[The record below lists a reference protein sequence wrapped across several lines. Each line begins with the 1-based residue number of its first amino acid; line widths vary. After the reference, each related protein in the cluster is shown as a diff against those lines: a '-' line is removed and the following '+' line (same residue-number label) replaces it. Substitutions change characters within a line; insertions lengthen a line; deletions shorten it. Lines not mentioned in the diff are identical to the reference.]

1 MKPFLLLLAS
11 AIALGIHA
19 QGARDWLALRAEL
32 DAAYESF
39 QQAVVARNPLA
50 GTSGRNVLV
59 LAQSL
64 HGVDHSET
72 AKLAYSVASALR
84 PANGWETSESDAYA
98 IVEPLVQVMT
108 PMAQMIYSDGRVFRT
123 LPAHVR
129 RIYSRRRS
137 FEQLS
142 ALVAVTEEIAKA
154 SDNPGLLADLYLN
167 ISKYPLER
175 SEHFATEAVRLT
187 SALYGPRD
195 ARTLVASINAGEFQ
209 KSRNQARYYEQI
221 LALGKDVEDFGDQLF
236 GLHRTLAILYIK
248 SGDEMKATEHL
259 QAAGSID
266 ARTLVASI
274 NAGQFQELGNQAQYY
289 EQILALGK
297 DVEDFGDQLFGLHRT
312 LAILYIKS
320 GDETKATEHL
330 QAAGFLK
337 NDHVYSRDDKYA
349 ALVKVPAKYPR
360 TAARRGIEG
369 LVWVEFTVT
378 RKGTVHSTKVL
389 ESKPP
394 GVFDQAAMEAVQQF
408 RYLPQ
413 YVNGEPVEVQGVSQ
427 FMQFDLSD

>member
-259 QAAGSID
+259 QAAG
-266 ARTLVASI
+266 
-274 NAGQFQELGNQAQYY
+274 
-289 EQILALGK
+289 
-297 DVEDFGDQLFGLHRT
+297 
-312 LAILYIKS
+312 
-320 GDETKATEHL
+320 
-330 QAAGFLK
+330 FLK

-349 ALVKVPAKYPR
+349 ALVKVRPKYPR
-360 TAARRGIEG
+360 TAARRGTEG

-378 RKGTVHSTKVL
+378 RKGTVHSAKVI

-394 GVFDQAAMEAVQQF
+394 GVFDQAAMEAVQQY

-413 YVNGEPVEVQGVSQ
+413 YVNGEPIEVQGVRGRIA
-427 FMQFDLSD
+427 FGLRD

>member
-248 SGDEMKATEHL
+248 SGDE
-259 QAAGSID
+259 
-266 ARTLVASI
+266 
-274 NAGQFQELGNQAQYY
+274 
-289 EQILALGK
+289 
-297 DVEDFGDQLFGLHRT
+297 
-312 LAILYIKS
+312 
-320 GDETKATEHL
+320 TKATEHL

-337 NDHVYSRDDKYA
+337 NDHVYSRDDKYLP
-349 ALVKVPAKYPR
+349 LVKIPPKYPR
-360 TAARRGIEG
+360 TAARRGTEG
-369 LVWVEFTVT
+369 FVWVEFTVT

-413 YVNGEPVEVQGVSQ
+413 YVNGEPIEVQGLSRRIQ
-427 FMQFDLSD
+427 FELID

>member
-72 AKLAYSVASALR
+72 AKLAYSVAFALR
-84 PANGWETSESDAYA
+84 PENGWETSESDAYA

-195 ARTLVASINAGEFQ
+195 ARTLVASINAGQFQ

-248 SGDEMKATEHL
+248 SGDEMKATRHL
-259 QAAGSID
+259 QAAGRLTI
-266 ARTLVASI
+266 TT
-274 NAGQFQELGNQAQYY
+274 
-289 EQILALGK
+289 
-297 DVEDFGDQLFGLHRT
+297 GDSEYRPLFKI
-312 LAILYIKS
+312 APVYPP
-320 GDETKATEHL
+320 KA
-330 QAAGFLK
+330 
-337 NDHVYSRDDKYA
+337 
-349 ALVKVPAKYPR
+349 
-360 TAARRGIEG
+360 AARGIQG
-369 LVWVEFTVT
+369 YVLLEFTVT
-378 RKGTVHSTKVL
+378 SEGAVRNPKVI
-389 ESKPP
+389 ESRPR
-394 GVFDQAAMEAVQQF
+394 GIFERAAVEAAQHF
-408 RYLPQ
+408 RYLPK
-413 YVNGEPVEVQGVSQ
+413 YVNGEPIEVQGVRNRIA
-427 FMQFDLSD
+427 FELSY

>member
-11 AIALGIHA
+11 SIALGIHA

-236 GLHRTLAILYIK
+236 GLHRTLAILYI
-248 SGDEMKATEHL
+248 
-259 QAAGSID
+259 
-266 ARTLVASI
+266 
-274 NAGQFQELGNQAQYY
+274 N
-289 EQILALGK
+289 
-297 DVEDFGDQLFGLHRT
+297 
-312 LAILYIKS
+312 S

-349 ALVKVPAKYPR
+349 ALVKVPPKYPR
-360 TAARRGIEG
+360 RAAGLGREG
-369 LVWVEFTVT
+369 YVLLEYVVT
-378 RKGTVHSTKVL
+378 RTGAVRDPVVIESSERPRDIYDDRSVSKAAIRTAFAKAAIRAVL
-389 ESKPP
+389 
-394 GVFDQAAMEAVQQF
+394 QY
-408 RYLPQ
+408 RYVPQ
-413 YVNGEPVEVQGVSQ
+413 YVNGEPIEVQGVRGRIA
-427 FMQFDLSD
+427 FGRRD

>member
-1 MKPFLLLLAS
+1 MKPFLLLLA
-11 AIALGIHA
+11 AISLGIYA
-19 QGARDWLALRAEL
+19 QAAGDQDALRAEL
-32 DAAYESF
+32 DAAYKAFEEAAAARDAPSSYTHSKTTLRLTEELF
-39 QQAVVARNPLA
+39 GPDHPDTARATYAMAYRLRPSSWGRNPPPALYLA
-50 GTSGRNVLV
+50 
-59 LAQSL
+59 
-64 HGVDHSET
+64 E
-72 AKLAYSVASALR
+72 
-84 PANGWETSESDAYA
+84 
-98 IVEPLVQVMT
+98 M
-108 PMAQMIYSDGRVFRT
+108 
-123 LPAHVR
+123 
-129 RIYSRRRS
+129 
-137 FEQLS
+137 
-142 ALVAVTEEIAKA
+142 ALVKHEAAFGADSEETFFAIRLMINFLAFAVYWSPELPTLINRAEAIATA
-154 SDNPGLLADLYLN
+154 SDNPEMLENLYLD

-175 SEHFATEAVRLT
+175 REHFAKEALRLT
-187 SALYGPRD
+187 NARYGPKD
-195 ARTLVASINAGEFQ
+195 ARTLVAAINVGRFQ
-209 KSRNQARYYEQI
+209 ESGNQAQYYEQI
-221 LALGKDVEDFGDQLF
+221 LARGKDVEDFYEQILARGKDVEGFGDQLF
-236 GLHRTLAILYIK
+236 GLHRTLAILYI
-248 SGDEMKATEHL
+248 
-259 QAAGSID
+259 
-266 ARTLVASI
+266 
-274 NAGQFQELGNQAQYY
+274 N
-289 EQILALGK
+289 
-297 DVEDFGDQLFGLHRT
+297 
-312 LAILYIKS
+312 S

>member
-142 ALVAVTEEIAKA
+142 ALLGAWL
-154 SDNPGLLADLYLN
+154 DDPMGLLQGTGKRMRHVKLKPGQEPA
-167 ISKYPLER
+167 
-175 SEHFATEAVRLT
+175 EA
-187 SALYGPRD
+187 AL
-195 ARTLVASINAGEFQ
+195 
-209 KSRNQARYYEQI
+209 
-221 LALGKDVEDFGDQLF
+221 
-236 GLHRTLAILYIK
+236 
-248 SGDEMKATEHL
+248 
-259 QAAGSID
+259 
-266 ARTLVASI
+266 
-274 NAGQFQELGNQAQYY
+274 
-289 EQILALGK
+289 
-297 DVEDFGDQLFGLHRT
+297 
-312 LAILYIKS
+312 
-320 GDETKATEHL
+320 
-330 QAAGFLK
+330 
-337 NDHVYSRDDKYA
+337 A
-349 ALVKVPAKYPR
+349 ALVESAYHDMGERLVAGATR
-360 TAARRGIEG
+360 SAVSFTAPCSR
-369 LVWVEFTVT
+369 
-378 RKGTVHSTKVL
+378 STL
-389 ESKPP
+389 M
-394 GVFDQAAMEAVQQF
+394 D
-408 RYLPQ
+408 
-413 YVNGEPVEVQGVSQ
+413 
-427 FMQFDLSD
+427 